1 MSATIRPATIA
12 DLDAV
17 APLFDA
23 YRQFYGQPA
32 DPARA
37 RAFIGAR
44 LRHGDAVILLAQH
57 DGAVTGFTQLYPLFS
72 SVRTGRVWQLNDLYV
87 ASPARRQG
95 VGRALLAAARDHAVA
110 SGALGLQLE
119 TRRSNLAAQRLYA
132 ALGWRRDDSNHVY
145 TLTL

>member
-1 MSATIRPATIA
+1 MSATIRAAIAT

-17 APLFDA
+17 AQLFDA
-23 YRQFYGQPA
+23 YRQFYGQAA

-37 RAFIGAR
+37 LAFIGAR
-44 LRHGDAVILLAQH
+44 LRHGDAVILLAQRN
-57 DGAVTGFTQLYPLFS
+57 DAVAGFTQLYPLFS

-87 ASPARRQG
+87 VPAARRHG
-95 VGRALLAAARDHAVA
+95 VGRALLAAARDHAAA

-119 TRRSNLAAQRLYA
+119 TQRSNAAAQRLYA
-132 ALGWRRDDSNHVY
+132 ALGWQRDDSSHVY

>member
-1 MSATIRPATIA
+1 MSATVRAATIA

-37 RAFIGAR
+37 RAFIGER
-44 LRHGDAVILLAQH
+44 LRHGDAVILLAQRG
-57 DGAVTGFTQLYPLFS
+57 GAVAGFTQLYPLFS
-72 SVRTGRVWQLNDLYV
+72 SVRTGRIWQLNDLYV
-87 ASPARRQG
+87 APPARRHG
-95 VGRALLAAARDHAVA
+95 VGRALLDAARDHAAA

-119 TRRSNLAAQRLYA
+119 TQRSNAAAQRLYA
-132 ALGWRRDDSNHVY
+132 ALGWQRDDSSHVY

>member
-1 MSATIRPATIA
+1 MNATIRTAVAA

-37 RAFIGAR
+37 RAFIGER
-44 LRHGDAVILLAQH
+44 LRRGDAVILLALR
-57 DGAVTGFTQLYPLFS
+57 DGTAAGFAQLYPLFS
-72 SVRTGRVWQLNDLYV
+72 SVRTGRIWQLNDLYV
-87 ASPARRQG
+87 APSARRHG
-95 VGRALLAAARDHAVA
+95 VGRALLAAARDHAAA

-119 TRRSNLAAQRLYA
+119 TQRSNTAAQRLYA
-132 ALGWRRDDSNHVY
+132 AHGWQRDDSSHVY
-145 TLTL
+145 TLTV

>member
-1 MSATIRPATIA
+1 MSATIRPATIV

-37 RAFIGAR
+37 RTFIGER
-44 LRHGDAVILLAQH
+44 LRHGDAVILLAQR
-57 DGAVTGFTQLYPLFS
+57 DGAAAGFTQLYPLFS

-87 ASPARRQG
+87 APPARRHG
-95 VGRALLAAARDHAVA
+95 VGRALLAAARDHAAA

-119 TRRSNLAAQRLYA
+119 TQRSNTAAQRLYA
-132 ALGWRRDDSNHVY
+132 ALGWQRDDSSHVY
-145 TLTL
+145 TLTV

>member
-1 MSATIRPATIA
+1 MSATIRAATIA

-37 RAFIGAR
+37 RTFIGER
-44 LRHGDAVILLAQH
+44 LRRGDAVILLAQR
-57 DGAVTGFTQLYPLFS
+57 DGAVAGFTQLYPLFS
-72 SVRTGRVWQLNDLYV
+72 SVRTGRIWQLNDLYV
-87 ASPARRQG
+87 APPARRHG
-95 VGRALLAAARDHAVA
+95 VGRALLNAARDHAAA

-119 TRRSNLAAQRLYA
+119 TQRGNAAAQRLYA
-132 ALGWRRDDSNHVY
+132 ALGWQRDDSSHVY

>member
-17 APLFDA
+17 ALLFDA
-23 YRQFYGQPA
+23 YRQFYGQPS

-44 LRHGDAVILLAQH
+44 LHHGDAVILLAQH
-57 DGAVTGFTQLYPLFS
+57 DGTVAGFTQLYPLFS
-72 SVRTGRVWQLNDLYV
+72 SLRTGRIWQLNDLYV
-87 ASPARRQG
+87 APAARRHG
-95 VGRALLAAARDHAVA
+95 VGRALLAAARDHAQT

-119 TRRSNLAAQRLYA
+119 TQRSNAAAQRLYA
-132 ALGWRRDDSNHVY
+132 ALGWRRDDSSHVY
-145 TLTL
+145 TLAV

>member
-1 MSATIRPATIA
+1 MSATIRAATIA

-37 RAFIGAR
+37 RTFIGER
-44 LRHGDAVILLAQH
+44 LRRGDAVILLAQR
-57 DGAVTGFTQLYPLFS
+57 DGAVAGFTQLYPLFS
-72 SVRTGRVWQLNDLYV
+72 SVRTGRIWQLNDLYV
-87 ASPARRQG
+87 APPARRHG
-95 VGRALLAAARDHAVA
+95 VGRALLDAARDHAAA

-119 TRRSNLAAQRLYA
+119 TQRGNAAAQRLYA
-132 ALGWRRDDSNHVY
+132 ALGWQRDDSSHVY

>member
-1 MSATIRPATIA
+1 MSATIRAATIA

-37 RAFIGAR
+37 RAFIGDR
-44 LRHGDAVILLAQH
+44 LRNGDAVILLAQRG
-57 DGAVTGFTQLYPLFS
+57 GAAAGFTQLYPLFS
-72 SVRTGRVWQLNDLYV
+72 SVRTGRIWQLNDLYV
-87 ASPARRQG
+87 APTARRHG
-95 VGRALLAAARDHAVA
+95 VGRALLAAARDHAQT

-119 TRRSNLAAQRLYA
+119 TQRSNAAAQRLYA
-132 ALGWRRDDSNHVY
+132 ALGWQRDDSSHVY

>member
-1 MSATIRPATIA
+1 MSATIRAATIA

-37 RAFIGAR
+37 RAFIGDR
-44 LRHGDAVILLAQH
+44 LRNGDAVILLAQRG
-57 DGAVTGFTQLYPLFS
+57 GAAAGFTQLYPLFS
-72 SVRTGRVWQLNDLYV
+72 SVRTGRIWQLNDLYV
-87 ASPARRQG
+87 APTARRHG
-95 VGRALLAAARDHAVA
+95 VGRALLDAARDHAAA

-119 TRRSNLAAQRLYA
+119 TQRSNAAAQRLYA
-132 ALGWRRDDSNHVY
+132 ALGWQRDDSSHVY

>member
-1 MSATIRPATIA
+1 MSATIRAATIA

-37 RAFIGAR
+37 RTFIGER
-44 LRHGDAVILLAQH
+44 LRRGDAVILLAQR
-57 DGAVTGFTQLYPLFS
+57 DGAVAGFTQLYPLFS
-72 SVRTGRVWQLNDLYV
+72 SVRTGRIWQLNDLYV
-87 ASPARRQG
+87 APPARRHG
-95 VGRALLAAARDHAVA
+95 VGRALLDAARDHAAA

-119 TRRSNLAAQRLYA
+119 TQRSNAAAQRLYA
-132 ALGWRRDDSNHVY
+132 ALGWQRDDSSHVY

>member
-1 MSATIRPATIA
+1 MSATIRAATIA

-32 DPARA
+32 DPPRA
-37 RAFIGAR
+37 RAFIGER
-44 LRHGDAVILLAQH
+44 LRHGDAVILLAQR
-57 DGAVTGFTQLYPLFS
+57 DGAVAGFTQLYPLFS
-72 SVRTGRVWQLNDLYV
+72 SVRTGRIWQLNDLYV
-87 ASPARRQG
+87 APTARRHG
-95 VGRALLAAARDHAVA
+95 VGRALLDAARDHATA

-119 TRRSNLAAQRLYA
+119 TQRSNAAAQRLYA
-132 ALGWRRDDSNHVY
+132 ALGWQRDDSSHVY

>member
-23 YRQFYGQPA
+23 YRQFYGQRA
-32 DPARA
+32 DAARA
-37 RAFIGAR
+37 RTFIGDR

-57 DGAVTGFTQLYPLFS
+57 DGAVAGFTQLYPLFS

-119 TRRSNLAAQRLYA
+119 TQRSNLAAQRLYA

>member
-1 MSATIRPATIA
+1 MSATIRAAIAA

-37 RAFIGAR
+37 RTFIDER
-44 LRHGDAVILLAQH
+44 LRHGDAVILLARR
-57 DGAVTGFTQLYPLFS
+57 DGVAIGFTQLYPLFS

-87 ASPARRQG
+87 APPARRHG
-95 VGRALLAAARDHAVA
+95 VGSALLAAARDHAVA

-119 TRRSNLAAQRLYA
+119 TRRSNAAAQRLYVS
-132 ALGWRRDDSNHVY
+132 LGWQRDDSIHLF
-145 TLTL
+145 TLTV

>member
-1 MSATIRPATIA
+1 MSATIRAATIA

-17 APLFDA
+17 ALLFDA

-37 RAFIGAR
+37 RTFIGER
-44 LRHGDAVILLAQH
+44 LRRGDAVILLAQR
-57 DGAVTGFTQLYPLFS
+57 DGAVAGFTQLYPLFS
-72 SVRTGRVWQLNDLYV
+72 SVRTGRIWQLNDLYV
-87 ASPARRQG
+87 APPARRHG
-95 VGRALLAAARDHAVA
+95 VGRALLDAARDHAAA

-119 TRRSNLAAQRLYA
+119 TQRGNAAAQRLYA
-132 ALGWRRDDSNHVY
+132 ALGWQRDDSSHVY

>member
-1 MSATIRPATIA
+1 MSATIRPAIAA

-32 DPARA
+32 DLARA

-44 LRHGDAVILLAQH
+44 LRHGDAVILLAQR
-57 DGAVTGFTQLYPLFS
+57 DDTAAGFTQLYPLFS

-87 ASPARRQG
+87 APPARRHG
-95 VGRALLAAARDHAVA
+95 VGRALLAAARDHAAA

-119 TRRSNLAAQRLYA
+119 TQRSNAAAQRLYA
-132 ALGWRRDDSNHVY
+132 ALGWQRDDSSHVY